1 MRTNEKTTPI
11 HEWDDVNVKARY
23 FTAGGDKMVEVTAD
37 AQLPVGWL
45 HSRVR
50 IDLLEFTETF
60 ETTHTAMDV
69 RVVRL
74 YINDE
79 FIGEL
84 FDVKQE
90 ETKFGLLLKCD
101 VVIGYD

>member
-11 HEWDDVNVKARY
+11 HEWDDVSVKARY
-23 FTAGGDKMVEVTAD
+23 FIGGAKMVDVTS
-37 AQLPVGWL
+37 QEPLPVGWI
-45 HSRVR
+45 HAKVR

-60 ETTHTAMDV
+60 ENLDKTLDV
-69 RVVRL
+69 HVFRL

-79 FIGEL
+79 FVGEL

-90 ETKFGLLLKCD
+90 QTECGLVIKCE
-101 VVIGYD
+101 VIVGYN

>member
-1 MRTNEKTTPI
+1 MRTNEKTTTLLEFEDI
-11 HEWDDVNVKARY
+11 NVKARY
-23 FTAGGDKMVEVTAD
+23 FTAGDKMVDVTAD

-45 HSRVR
+45 HAKVKV
-50 IDLLEFTETF
+50 DLLEFTETF

-69 RVVRL
+69 RVARL
-74 YINDE
+74 YVNDE

-90 ETKFGLLLKCD
+90 ETKFGPLIKCE
-101 VVIGYD
+101 VIVGYN

>member
-23 FTAGGDKMVEVTAD
+23 FIGGDKMVDVTD
-37 AQLPVGWL
+37 QEPPPVGWI
-45 HSRVR
+45 HSKVR

-60 ETTHTAMDV
+60 ETTHTAMNV
-69 RVVRL
+69 NVFRL
-74 YINDE
+74 YVNDE

-90 ETKFGLLLKCD
+90 QTERGLLIKCE
-101 VVIGYD
+101 VIVGYN

>member
-11 HEWDDVNVKARY
+11 IEWDDVNVMARY
-23 FTAGGDKMVEVTAD
+23 FAAGDQMVDITGQVS
-37 AQLPVGWL
+37 LPVGWI
-45 HSRVR
+45 HSKVR

-60 ETTHTAMDV
+60 ENLDKTLDV
-69 RVVRL
+69 HVFRL
-74 YINDE
+74 YVNDE

-90 ETKFGLLLKCD
+90 QTAHGLLIKCE
-101 VVIGYD
+101 VIIGYN

>member
-1 MRTNEKTTPI
+1 MRTNEKITPI
-11 HEWDDVNVKARY
+11 QEWEDVNVKARY
-23 FTAGGDKMVEVTAD
+23 FTAGDKMIDVTAD

-45 HSRVR
+45 HSKVR

-69 RVVRL
+69 RVARL
-74 YINDE
+74 YVNDE

-90 ETKFGLLLKCD
+90 KTKFGLLLKCD

>member
-23 FTAGGDKMVEVTAD
+23 FTAGEKMVDVTAD
-37 AQLPVGWL
+37 TQLPVGWI
-45 HSRVR
+45 HSKVR
-50 IDLLEFTETF
+50 MDLLEFTETF
-60 ETTHTAMDV
+60 ENTGTALDI

-90 ETKFGLLLKCD
+90 QTDHGLLIKCE
-101 VVIGYD
+101 VIVGYD